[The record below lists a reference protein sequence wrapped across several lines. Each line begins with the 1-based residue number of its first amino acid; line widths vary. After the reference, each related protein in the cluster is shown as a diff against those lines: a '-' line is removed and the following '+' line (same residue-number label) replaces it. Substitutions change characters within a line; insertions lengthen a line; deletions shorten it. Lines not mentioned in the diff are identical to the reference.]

1 MKATAF
7 EPKRPPERPGPGPL
21 PETLLRALEID
32 VRRRMEGLLAG
43 DHRSA
48 VLGVGTELAQVRPYQ
63 VGDDVRQIDWNVTA
77 RTGEAHVRVQIAE
90 RVLVTWLV
98 LDLSPSMA
106 FGTADRRKADVAEGV
121 ALAVAHV
128 ASRRGNR
135 VGVVAFGDG
144 PTRTIAPRQGRVGML
159 GTLLALRGL
168 PKLPPGRPASLADA
182 LGWTAAVSKQ
192 RAAVL
197 VVSDFRGPHD
207 WRNELLRL
215 AGHHEVLA
223 VEIRDPREQE
233 LPSVGE
239 LWLVDPESGRLVK
252 VDTSNSRLRQRF
264 ASAAASERDDVAAVL
279 RKIGVR
285 HVVLST
291 SGDWLRTLAGFLR
304 HHGARA

>member
-1 MKATAF
+1 
-7 EPKRPPERPGPGPL
+7 
-21 PETLLRALEID
+21 
-32 VRRRMEGLLAG
+32 
-43 DHRSA
+43 
-48 VLGVGTELAQVRPYQ
+48 
-63 VGDDVRQIDWNVTA
+63 
-77 RTGEAHVRVQIAE
+77 VRVQIAE
-90 RVLVTWLV
+90 RVLVTWIV

-144 PTRTIAPRQGRVGML
+144 PTRTLKPRQGRVGML

-168 PKLPPGRPASLADA
+168 PKRPPGPAASLAEA
-182 LGWTAAVSKQ
+182 LGWTAAVAKQ
-192 RAAVL
+192 RAAVI
-197 VVSDFRGPHD
+197 VVSDFRGPLD
-207 WRNELLRL
+207 WRDELLRL
-215 AGHHEVLA
+215 AGHHEVMA

-264 ASAAASERDDVAAVL
+264 ASAASSERDEVAGVF

-291 SGDWLRTLAGFLR
+291 SGEWLRTLAGFLR
-304 HHGARA
+304 RHGARA